1 MATMLPTGMLP
12 GLLSPEQEAQV
23 RQQAQQNALLNF
35 GLQALAGSQAV
46 GYKPSTLQ
54 VLGQAGQA
62 GLQGYQGTFDQQLQN
77 MLRQQ
82 QMAEAQR
89 KQQAEAQ
96 RQQQIEALAL
106 SAPKGQRDLARLFP
120 QQYAETMFREPKV
133 APGVVGE
140 YNAAIEAGLISP
152 DTTLGQYVALK
163 KPPGTTVNVGGERD
177 PFDVDI
183 AKEQA
188 KVFSQISSAGKTAT
202 SNLRRINRL
211 ENILNKVETGG
222 AAAFKQA
229 AGSLGIKTEGVED
242 IQAATAIINSLVP
255 EQRAEGSGP
264 MSDADLELFKQ
275 SLPRIINQPG
285 GNKLIIE
292 GMKEINQYLIK
303 ESEIANDV
311 IAKRI
316 TRDEG
321 RRKLLELNN
330 PIEDF
335 FGQSQPATPQ
345 GVTVRRIR

>member
-1 MATMLPTGMLP
+1 M
-12 GLLSPEQEAQV
+12 
-23 RQQAQQNALLNF
+23 
-35 GLQALAGSQAV
+35 
-46 GYKPSTLQ
+46 
-54 VLGQAGQA
+54 LGQQLA
-62 GLQGYQGTFDQQLQN
+62 DQQKKRGQQLAQE
-77 MLRQQ
+77 Q
-82 QMAEAQR
+82 QMEQFVSGLPQAEQARFRAFPTQAAEA
-89 KQQAEAQ
+89 
-96 RQQQIEALAL
+96 
-106 SAPKGQRDLARLFP
+106 
-120 QQYAETMFREPKV
+120 MFRQPER

-140 YNAAIEAGLISP
+140 YTAAVQAGLIP
-152 DTTLGQYVALK
+152 PGTTLEQYVALK

-177 PFDVDI
+177 PFDVDV

-222 AAAFKQA
+222 PAAFKQA

-292 GMKEINQYLIK
+292 GMKEINQYLVK

-335 FGQSQPATPQ
+335 FGQDQLATPRGIRRFNPAT
-345 GVTVRRIR
+345 GRVE